1 MLAQRASLHLNCKLR
16 FCQLFFT
23 TSYSG
28 EVTAIK
34 VRKNDSE
41 VSRHY
46 DL

>member
-1 MLAQRASLHLNCKLR
+1 MQVNILPT
-16 FCQLFFT
+16 FFT